1 MNKDELRTFWKKRRD
16 ALSSSQRLTASAG
29 IAQNALWLA
38 HDAKVIGIYVSIGSE
53 VDTIE
58 CITSWLWD
66 NKTVV
71 VPRVKG
77 HDLEFV
83 KLTDFRQLKSGFFGL
98 LEPTEGEL
106 IELDSIEVMFVPL
119 LAYDD
124 QLHRIG
130 YGKGFYDRALKNFK
144 GKKIGLCYHDAHV
157 YTTYPHDADIK
168 LDIIITEKE
177 IISN

>member
-1 MNKDELRTFWKKRRD
+1 MNKEELRSFWKKRRD
-16 ALSSSQRLTASAG
+16 ALSASQRLTASAA
-29 IAQNALWLA
+29 ITQNALWLA
-38 HDAKVIGIYVSIGSE
+38 HDADVIGIYVSIGSE

-66 NKTVV
+66 KKTVV
-71 VPRVKG
+71 VPRVNG
-77 HDLEFV
+77 NELEFV
-83 KLTDFRQLKSGFFGL
+83 QLTDFRQLKPGVFGL
-98 LEPTEGEL
+98 LEPIEGE
-106 IELDSIEVMFVPL
+106 IIDLDSIEVMFVPL

-130 YGKGFYDRALKNFK
+130 YGKGYYDRTLKNFT
-144 GKKIGLCYHDAHV
+144 GKKIGLCYHDARV
-157 YTTYPHDADIK
+157 YTTYPHDGDIK